1 MMIGGAFYNCP
12 PAEPLLSKKGVNMDK
27 LSKFLFVLWIV
38 LAIAAFIGAF
48 WATPAIV
55 RTLSIIFGIINMMI
69 IMSWVSAL
77 IREKREIK
85 KQKEKE
91 SD

>member
-1 MMIGGAFYNCP
+1 
-12 PAEPLLSKKGVNMDK
+12 MDK
-27 LSKFLFVLWIV
+27 LSKVLFVLWTV

-48 WATPAIV
+48 WATPTIV

-85 KQKEKE
+85 KQQKRKEE
-91 SD
+91 

>member
-1 MMIGGAFYNCP
+1 
-12 PAEPLLSKKGVNMDK
+12 MDK
-27 LSKFLFVLWIV
+27 LSKVLFVLWIV

-48 WATPAIV
+48 WATPTIV

-85 KQKEKE
+85 KQQKMKEE
-91 SD
+91 